1 MYNSANIGNVIVHN
15 SANIGNVIVYKD
27 GSISCQ
33 ILCCLEEGCRTGE
46 DPKYSEITFCSE
58 VLIRA
63 CFPDNNKP

>member
-1 MYNSANIGNVIVHN
+1 MYNIANVGNVIVYN

-46 DPKYSEITFCSE
+46 DPKIQ
-58 VLIRA
+58 
-63 CFPDNNKP
+63 K